1 MFLSV
6 ETNRQ
11 RMHQLSFPKLV
22 SALSTGTRVRWSDRF
37 PLIPVLPHCT
47 YVKDDAW
54 SEIWPAGILVRLA
67 RSFVRLSYSA
77 RMRLC
82 AESHSDHCR
91 AVVRHAQACSADS
104 PEQVLATS
112 DRSNPCT
119 KHERMD
125 VYTAHIHAWGHVRA
139 FCPNHA
145 CDCNV
150 GKGGVDRGEST
161 T

>member
-67 RSFVRLSYSA
+67 CSFVRSFVL
-77 RMRLC
+77 
-82 AESHSDHCR
+82 
-91 AVVRHAQACSADS
+91 
-104 PEQVLATS
+104 
-112 DRSNPCT
+112 
-119 KHERMD
+119 
-125 VYTAHIHAWGHVRA
+125 
-139 FCPNHA
+139 FCPDEA
-145 CDCNV
+145 MRRVALWPLQGSGTSRTSVQRWQPGTSV
-150 GKGGVDRGEST
+150 GYLWQVKPMHEARAHGCIYRAYPCMGTCAGILSKSCMWL
-161 T
+161 